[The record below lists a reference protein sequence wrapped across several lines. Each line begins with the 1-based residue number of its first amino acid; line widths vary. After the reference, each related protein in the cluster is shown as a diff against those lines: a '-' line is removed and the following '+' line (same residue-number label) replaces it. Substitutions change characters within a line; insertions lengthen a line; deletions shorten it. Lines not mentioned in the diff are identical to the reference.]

1 MFLVTAPPLHPTHAA
16 AASRTM
22 DIQPSAQAQLKI
34 FTRTPGP
41 SLVSGRVIPGP
52 PADVTRRN
60 PNTKQWL
67 KECVEVAAEDLDRQ
81 RAAAPISDAAVEN
94 DLGRL

>member
-1 MFLVTAPPLHPTHAA
+1 
-16 AASRTM
+16 M
-22 DIQPSAQAQLKI
+22 DIQPSSQAQLKV

-52 PADVTRRN
+52 TADAVTRRN

-81 RAAAPISDAAVEN
+81 RAAAPMSDAAVEK
-94 DLGRL
+94 DRL